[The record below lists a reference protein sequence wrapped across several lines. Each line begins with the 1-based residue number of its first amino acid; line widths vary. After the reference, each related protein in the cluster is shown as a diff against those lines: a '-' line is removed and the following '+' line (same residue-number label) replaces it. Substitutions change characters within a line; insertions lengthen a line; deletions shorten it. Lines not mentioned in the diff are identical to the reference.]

1 MEGLLW
7 GMCAGGVAGF
17 LREVVKDHT
26 KARKDRRLAFARMRA
41 CPILRGLDTTEE
53 HLLNMFELAA
63 EHNLDEEHQL
73 LDRAA
78 DRIEALAETYT
89 AALKN
94 QSVDMCE
101 ATIAR
106 TAAITALDEIGEAV
120 YGLIKKTHRVT
131 QLVQARR
138 HVENNVQHL
147 LKCLQ
152 TLALAKKSSSGGG
165 GRGGERMGR
174 PRGTQRSDSDNVR
187 RGRRKRKQQAQDR
200 DRDRDQPG
208 DLDDDHKGNKR
219 RKKR

>member
-26 KARKDRRLAFARMRA
+26 KARMDRRLAFARMRA
-41 CPILRGLDTTEE
+41 CPVLRGLDTTEE
-53 HLLNMFELAA
+53 HLLGMFELAA

-89 AALKN
+89 AALRN

-101 ATIAR
+101 ATMAR

-120 YGLIKKTHRVT
+120 HGLIKKTHRVT

-174 PRGTQRSDSDNVR
+174 PRGEQRPDPEDVR
-187 RGRRKRKQQAQDR
+187 RRRRKRRSSQQPER
-200 DRDRDQPG
+200 
-208 DLDDDHKGNKR
+208 DDDEKEAHKR
-219 RKKR
+219 RKRRGK

>member
-1 MEGLLW
+1 
-7 GMCAGGVAGF
+7 MCAGGVAGF

-26 KARKDRRLAFARMRA
+26 KARMDRRLAFARMRA
-41 CPILRGLDTTEE
+41 CPVLRGLDTTEE
-53 HLLNMFELAA
+53 HLLGMFELAA

-89 AALKN
+89 AALRN

-101 ATIAR
+101 ATMAR

-120 YGLIKKTHRVT
+120 HGLIKKTHRVT

-174 PRGTQRSDSDNVR
+174 PRGEQRPDPEDVR
-187 RGRRKRKQQAQDR
+187 RRRRKRRSSQQPER
-200 DRDRDQPG
+200 
-208 DLDDDHKGNKR
+208 DDDEKEAYKR
-219 RKKR
+219 RKRRGK

>member
-26 KARKDRRLAFARMRA
+26 KARMHRRLAFARMKA
-41 CPILRGLDTTEE
+41 CPVLRGLDTTEE
-53 HLLNMFELAA
+53 HLLGMFELAA
-63 EHNLDEEHQL
+63 EHNLDEEHEL

-78 DRIEALAETYT
+78 DRIESLAETYT

-101 ATIAR
+101 ATMAR

-120 YGLIKKTHRVT
+120 HGLIKKTHRVT
-131 QLVQARR
+131 QIVQARR

-187 RGRRKRKQQAQDR
+187 RRRRRRRSSSQR
-200 DRDRDQPG
+200 DRD
-208 DLDDDHKGNKR
+208 DDDQDENEALKR
-219 RKKR
+219 RKKN

>member
-26 KARKDRRLAFARMRA
+26 KARMDRRLAFARMRA
-41 CPILRGLDTTEE
+41 CPVLRGLDTTEE
-53 HLLNMFELAA
+53 HLLGMFELAA

-89 AALKN
+89 AALRN

-101 ATIAR
+101 ATMAR

-120 YGLIKKTHRVT
+120 HGLIKKTHRVT

-174 PRGTQRSDSDNVR
+174 PRGEQRPDPEDVR
-187 RGRRKRKQQAQDR
+187 RRRRKRRSSQQPER
-200 DRDRDQPG
+200 
-208 DLDDDHKGNKR
+208 DDDEKEAYKR
-219 RKKR
+219 RKRRGK

>member
-26 KARKDRRLAFARMRA
+26 KARMDRRLAFARMRA
-41 CPILRGLDTTEE
+41 CPVLRGLDTTEE
-53 HLLNMFELAA
+53 HLLGMFELAA

-101 ATIAR
+101 ATMAR

-120 YGLIKKTHRVT
+120 HGLIKKTHRVT

-174 PRGTQRSDSDNVR
+174 PRGEQRPDPEDVR
-187 RGRRKRKQQAQDR
+187 RRRRKRRSSQQPER
-200 DRDRDQPG
+200 
-208 DLDDDHKGNKR
+208 DDDEKEAYKR
-219 RKKR
+219 RKRRGK

>member
-26 KARKDRRLAFARMRA
+26 KARMDRRLAFARMRA
-41 CPILRGLDTTEE
+41 CPVLRGLDTTEE
-53 HLLNMFELAA
+53 HLLGMFELAA

-89 AALKN
+89 AALRN

-101 ATIAR
+101 ATMAR

-120 YGLIKKTHRVT
+120 HGLIKKTHRVT

-174 PRGTQRSDSDNVR
+174 PRGEQRPDPEDVR
-187 RGRRKRKQQAQDR
+187 RRRRKRRSSSQQPER
-200 DRDRDQPG
+200 
-208 DLDDDHKGNKR
+208 DDDEKEAHKR
-219 RKKR
+219 RKRRGK